1 LKVDPVGESHEVHG
15 AARWPDQDR
24 HDLPYQIAEPQLM
37 DLRKVLIGWLGYVAV
52 TTAVYAQL
60 FNGTFGQA
68 GQLPA
73 WVIVTASVMAV
84 CCLAILLYWVRE
96 VTTGRVTQ
104 DRIGDVTG
112 FFWMIVLTGFVG
124 DMLAVAAEIA
134 FGASAVW
141 LMIPI
146 STITYT
152 MSVVWLYH
160 RYFKKVRGERTT
172 V

>member
-1 LKVDPVGESHEVHG
+1 
-15 AARWPDQDR
+15 
-24 HDLPYQIAEPQLM
+24 
-37 DLRKVLIGWLGYVAV
+37 
-52 TTAVYAQL
+52 
-60 FNGTFGQA
+60 
-68 GQLPA
+68 
-73 WVIVTASVMAV
+73 VIVTASVMAV
-84 CCLAILLYWVRE
+84 CCIAILLYWVRE

-152 MSVVWLYH
+152 IGVVWLYH
-160 RYFKKVRGERTT
+160 RYFKKVRGEQTT
-172 V
+172 S

>member
-1 LKVDPVGESHEVHG
+1 
-15 AARWPDQDR
+15 
-24 HDLPYQIAEPQLM
+24 M
-37 DLRKVLIGWLGYVAV
+37 DLRKVLLGWLIYVPG
-52 TTAVYAQL
+52 TTAVYAL
-60 FNGTFGQA
+60 LSNGTFGQG

-84 CCLAILLYWVRE
+84 CCLAILVFWVRE
-96 VTTGRVTQ
+96 GTTGRVTQ

-112 FFWMIVLTGFVG
+112 FFWMIVLTGFVA
-124 DMLAVAAEIA
+124 DMLAAAAEIA

-146 STITYT
+146 STVTYALC
-152 MSVVWLYH
+152 VVWLYH
-160 RYFKKVRGERTT
+160 RYFKKVRGEQTT

>member
-1 LKVDPVGESHEVHG
+1 
-15 AARWPDQDR
+15 
-24 HDLPYQIAEPQLM
+24 
-37 DLRKVLIGWLGYVAV
+37 
-52 TTAVYAQL
+52 
-60 FNGTFGQA
+60 
-68 GQLPA
+68 
-73 WVIVTASVMAV
+73 
-84 CCLAILLYWVRE
+84 
-96 VTTGRVTQ
+96 
-104 DRIGDVTG
+104 
-112 FFWMIVLTGFVG
+112 MIVLTGFVG

-152 MSVVWLYH
+152 IGVVWLYH